1 MKFQVSDSWG
11 GEAFGSNGACL
22 QQKGLRIASACK
34 VMAAS
39 GCAYDY
45 GQMSVA
51 VGKERRVPGICALN
65 DFFLFILQGS
75 AEIRLLCEAFPDP
88 SPLSK
93 QLHSLRSLQP

>member
-1 MKFQVSDSWG
+1 MKLQVSDSWG
-11 GEAFGSNGACL
+11 GETFGSNRACL
-22 QQKGLRIASACK
+22 QQKRLRIAFACK
-34 VMAAS
+34 VMAGS

-45 GQMSVA
+45 GQMSAA

-65 DFFLFILQGS
+65 GFFRFIFQGS

-93 QLHSLRSLQP
+93 QLRSLWSLQP